1 MTGIRG
7 ILAVLLTALT
17 LSAQAVCPAWSDAR
31 AIQEIDRLQRQI
43 DEWNDAYWQSG
54 GSGISDN
61 KFDQLSA
68 ELQQWRR
75 CFGNPVEVPAL
86 PALKGELTHPVAH
99 TGVKKMKDSL
109 AVSQWMQGKTDLW
122 AQPKVDGVAM
132 TLVYHDGTLVQA
144 ISRGNGRAGEDWTRK
159 VLQIPAIPKSLQGR
173 LANSVLQGELFLRQK
188 GHIQQQMGG
197 MNARSKVAGAMLRK
211 ADSKLLDELSIFI
224 WAWPDGPT
232 QMSERLTLLRDAGF
246 SLVADYSQPVKAISD
261 VTTLRQQWF
270 TSPLPFATDGVVIR
284 AEKEPKSRHWLPG
297 EGNWVIAWKYPPATQ
312 IAEVK
317 SIEFSV
323 GRTGKVAVV
332 AHLVP
337 VLLDD
342 KQVRRV
348 NVGSLKRWQERDIA
362 PGDRLNIS
370 LAGQGIPRIDDVA
383 WRTTDRTKP
392 LPPEGTFDSLTCY
405 WNTVRCQPQFLAR
418 LLWVSQQLHLD
429 GVGESLWRQLNESHH
444 FVHLFSWLTLS
455 ETQLQQTPGISTERA
470 RQVWHKFDLA
480 KQQPFTQ
487 WLQAM
492 GMPLNQKALPSLA
505 GLTWQQLVQMK
516 QAEWQTLPM
525 TGKTKASQL
534 MRWLDDS
541 HVNTLAQWLAE
552 QGIAGFK
559 N

>member
-54 GSGISDN
+54 GSGISDD

-86 PALKGELTHPVAH
+86 PVLKGELTHPVAH

-159 VLQIPAIPKSLQGR
+159 ALQIPAIPKSLQGR

-211 ADSKLLDELSIFI
+211 ADSKLLDELSMFI

-418 LLWVSQQLHLD
+418 LLWESQQLHLD

>member
-54 GSGISDN
+54 GSGISDD

-75 CFGNPVEVPAL
+75 CFGNPVEEPAL
-86 PALKGELTHPVAH
+86 PAMKGEQAHPVAH

-132 TLVYHDGTLVQA
+132 TLVYRKGALVQA

-159 VLQIPAIPKSLQGR
+159 ALQIPAIPKMLQGR
-173 LANSVLQGELFLRQK
+173 LANSVLQGELFLRQE

-211 ADSKLLDELSIFI
+211 ADSTLLNELSVFI
-224 WAWPDGPT
+224 WAWPDGPAL
-232 QMSERLTLLRDAGF
+232 MSERLTLLREAGF
-246 SLVADYSQPVKAISD
+246 SLVADYSKPVKAISEI
-261 VTTLRQQWF
+261 TTLRQHWF
-270 TSPLPFATDGVVIR
+270 TTPLPFATDGVVVR
-284 AEKEPKSRHWLPG
+284 AAKEPESRHWLPG

-332 AHLVP
+332 AYLVP
-337 VLLDD
+337 VQLDD

-348 NVGSLKRWQERDIA
+348 NIGSLKRWQERDIA

-370 LAGQGIPRIDDVA
+370 LAGQGIPRVDDVA

-392 LPPEGTFDSLTCY
+392 LPPEGTFDSLSCY
-405 WNTVRCQPQFLAR
+405 WNTVQCQPQFLAR
-418 LLWVSQQLHLD
+418 LLWVSQQLHLE
-429 GVGESLWRQLNESHH
+429 GVGESLWQQLNESHH
-444 FVHLFSWLTLS
+444 FAHLFSWLTLS
-455 ETQLQQTPGISTERA
+455 EAQLQQTPGFSTDRA

-480 KQQPFTQ
+480 KQQPFIQ

-492 GMPLNQKALPSLA
+492 GMPLNQKALPSLV
-505 GLTWQQLVQMK
+505 GFTWQQLEQMK
-516 QAEWQTLPM
+516 EEEWQTLPM

-534 MRWLDDS
+534 MRWLGDS
-541 HVNTLAQWLAE
+541 HVNALAQWLAD
-552 QGIAGFK
+552 QGIKGFK
-559 N
+559 D